1 MTGRG
6 RGGPALP
13 ELGPWLGRLPE
24 VVRRDTD
31 PDHELDPVRL
41 ELVTAMFERAA
52 AARDFLLAGDVDG
65 ARAGLDRA
73 AWLEVW
79 RRAVEQVA
87 ERTGAVIDA
96 RLELAARR
104 SGAPRRCLLAARPDA
119 EERAMLHARLDS
131 AGAPLERELAR
142 GGDPTE
148 WPAAVR
154 RRAAALEESWDELER
169 LAREAVSA
177 RSPAVAALE
186 GWRPPTALWV
196 GLAAVLG
203 LVAGWL
209 GLALGGWI
217 PRPAWLDPL
226 ADRFWSLPWP

>member
-1 MTGRG
+1 
-6 RGGPALP
+6 
-13 ELGPWLGRLPE
+13 
-24 VVRRDTD
+24 
-31 PDHELDPVRL
+31 
-41 ELVTAMFERAA
+41 MFERAA

-73 AWLEVW
+73 AWLEIW

-87 ERTGAVIDA
+87 ERTSAAIDA

-104 SGAPRRCLLAARPDA
+104 SGAPRRRVLAARPDA
-119 EERAMLHARLDS
+119 EERVMLHARLDS

-169 LAREAVSA
+169 LAREAVGA
-177 RSPAVAALE
+177 RSSTVAALE
-186 GWRPPTALWV
+186 AWRPPKTLWV

-203 LVAGWL
+203 LVAAWL

-217 PRPAWLDPL
+217 PRPPWLDPL

>member
-1 MTGRG
+1 
-6 RGGPALP
+6 
-13 ELGPWLGRLPE
+13 
-24 VVRRDTD
+24 
-31 PDHELDPVRL
+31 
-41 ELVTAMFERAA
+41 
-52 AARDFLLAGDVDG
+52 
-65 ARAGLDRA
+65 
-73 AWLEVW
+73 
-79 RRAVEQVA
+79 
-87 ERTGAVIDA
+87 
-96 RLELAARR
+96 
-104 SGAPRRCLLAARPDA
+104 
-119 EERAMLHARLDS
+119 MLHARLDS

-148 WPAAVR
+148 WPVAVR

-177 RSPAVAALE
+177 RSSTVAALE
-186 GWRPPTALWV
+186 AWRPPKALWV

-217 PRPAWLDPL
+217 HRPAWLDPL